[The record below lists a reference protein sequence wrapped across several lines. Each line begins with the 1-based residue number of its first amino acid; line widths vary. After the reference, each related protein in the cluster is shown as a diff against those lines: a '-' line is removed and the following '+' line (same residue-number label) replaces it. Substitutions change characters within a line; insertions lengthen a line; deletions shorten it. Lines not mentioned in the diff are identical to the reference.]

1 METGQTIFFKEV
13 NSIFKTRDT
22 FNHVG
27 ILYKIGNELYVM
39 ESKLGGNRNI
49 KPLSIYIGT
58 EYIVLDTSKLWHT
71 NKHHIL
77 NTISDIEYTFVTW
90 LKVKLK
96 YFLSNIGINLTINKY
111 ADESSDE
118 YISKAFNIPI
128 KIYSIDELYH
138 TLFKEYELKI
148 TFEGKL

>member
-13 NSIFKTRDT
+13 NSIFKARNK

-49 KPLSIYIGT
+49 NPLSIYTGT
-58 EYIVLDTSKLWHT
+58 EYIVLDTSKLWST

-77 NTISDIEYTFVTW
+77 NTISDIEYTFVTL
-90 LKVKLK
+90 LKVKLNC
-96 YFLSNIGINLTINKY
+96 FFSNIGINLTLNKY

-118 YISKAFNIPI
+118 YISKSFSVPI

-138 TLFKEYELKI
+138 TLLNEYELKI